1 MENLWFSVSIF
12 PQTNSLNPATK
23 KNLCWWTV
31 RYSHT
36 KRLGFGLV
44 STHPVDWPR
53 NEDINLGNPIHR
65 IELWIRWKIHVLWQT
80 QKALAHICA
89 VTAIPWCCFVDT
101 LKKKTVEKREPS
113 SSQTWQATDQF
124 SLGKSC
130 SFNPQRWV
138 MVVHDTNY
146 VGPCKIVKTIIH
158 NIYIYRCHVYITYM
172 YIYIYGYICVL
183 TCLTCYVYIY
193 TYVKQIWNPIPS
205 CSCSPHPCAKT
216 SQFPVRGSSHWMSLL
231 GKHSWQQ

>member
-101 LKKKTVEKREPS
+101 LKKKKRLKNVS
-113 SSQTWQATDQF
+113 HRVVK
-124 SLGKSC
+124 LGRPPTNLAWGNHVVSTPKDESW
-130 SFNPQRWV
+130 SF
-138 MVVHDTNY
+138 M
-146 VGPCKIVKTIIH
+146 I
-158 NIYIYRCHVYITYM
+158 
-172 YIYIYGYICVL
+172 
-183 TCLTCYVYIY
+183 
-193 TYVKQIWNPIPS
+193 PIMS
-205 CSCSPHPCAKT
+205 DHAK
-216 SQFPVRGSSHWMSLL
+216 
-231 GKHSWQQ
+231 